1 MVILEACT
9 HCSDR
14 LRCLSDGSIGTKPLF
29 PLLLKRNV
37 KRVIYP
43 RDTLRNSITVRNLI
57 LYSGCTLSG
66 SLTIYMD
73 RDISLTSSV
82 DLDID
87 WLKVEIMPMVI
98 HPRNCVHAMFTSQY
112 KHDEV
117 LLQLEVMETMHA
129 K

>member
-1 MVILEACT
+1 LAVIEACT
-9 HCSDR
+9 RCDDR
-14 LRCLSDGSIGTKPLF
+14 LRCLSDGSIGTEPLF
-29 PLLLKRNV
+29 PLLLKSYVR
-37 KRVIYP
+37 RGISP
-43 RDTLRNSITVRNLI
+43 RGTLRNSITVRNLI

-73 RDISLTSSV
+73 QDISLTSSV

-87 WLKVEIMPMVI
+87 WLKVEMMPMVI

-117 LLQLEVMETMHA
+117 LLQLEVMETVHA